1 MASIRPRRNRWSAW
15 LPVAI
20 CLPLWAHL
28 AGAQPAVL
36 RDISGEGGGAASAG
50 PDAVIDTIGQPVV
63 GRSTS
68 ANYAVN
74 QGFWGAFDSPLT
86 PDALVVTVLSNEFLQ
101 LPVSTLV
108 TGSDADGNAV
118 TVVSISPT
126 SAQAASILIQSNVI
140 TYYPPAGFA
149 GADTFTY
156 TIQDNVGDSAVG
168 NVLINGSES
177 PDAFWISPIQ
187 NVGTIEP
194 NHPLSVPFVVHPP
207 EAPSFGPVRLIRP
220 GVVQFSFAGPINATY
235 AVVTTTNLSLPL
247 RLWTVLGPLLP
258 SSDNTYQ
265 FTSPTAASDS
275 QRFYAVISPL
285 ALTLSPVISAP
296 NLGPVK
302 LLAPGVVQFSFTGNT
317 AESYTVV
324 TTTNLSLPLSLWTAL
339 GPILPSYGNTYQ
351 FTSPATASDL
361 QRFYAVIS
369 TLSLA
374 ASSANSTPNLGPAKV
389 LAPGVVQFSFLG
401 NTGANYVVVTTTN
414 LNVPTSLWT
423 VVGPILPSYGNTYQ
437 FTSPATASDPHRFYA
452 VVAQPLLTVSS
463 TNLSLVPDS
472 NLVFS
477 GSGTNFNMTIAP
489 AASQSGSS
497 LITVLANGQ
506 GYSVGSTFLAT
517 FGLFANLSAS
527 GPNRVVSVTAD
538 PGLNCFV
545 QDTTNLLNPQW
556 TTLGRAVESPAG
568 FYRLV
573 DTGPHDPVRFYRI
586 SVH

>member
-1 MASIRPRRNRWSAW
+1 
-15 LPVAI
+15 V
-20 CLPLWAHL
+20 HL
-28 AGAQPAVL
+28 ASAQSAVL
-36 RDISGEGGGAASAG
+36 RDISGDGGGAASSG
-50 PDAVIDTIGQPVV
+50 PDAVVDTIGQPVV
-63 GRSTS
+63 GQAAS
-68 ANYAVN
+68 ANYSVN
-74 QGFWGAFDSPLT
+74 TGFWGTFDSPLT
-86 PDALVVTVLSNEFLQ
+86 PDGLVATVLSNEFLQ

-108 TGSDADGNAV
+108 AGSDADGN
-118 TVVSISPT
+118 TVMLVGTSQT
-126 SAQAASILIQSNVI
+126 SAQESPITIRSNVI
-140 TYYPPAGFA
+140 AYYPPPGFV
-149 GADTFTY
+149 GNDTFTY
-156 TIQDNVGDSAVG
+156 TIQDGVGDSAVG
-168 NVLINGSES
+168 TVSISGTES
-177 PDAFWISPIQ
+177 PYAFWISPIQ
-187 NVGTIEP
+187 NIGTIQT
-194 NHPLSVPFVVHPP
+194 NHSLRVPFVVHPP

-220 GVVQFSFAGPINATY
+220 GVIQFSFTGPINATY
-235 AVVTTTNLSLPL
+235 AVVTSTNLSLPL
-247 RLWTVLGPLLP
+247 SLWTVLGPIVP
-258 SSDNTYQ
+258 SSGNTYQ
-265 FTSPTAASDS
+265 FTTPTAATDS
-275 QRFYAVISPL
+275 QRFYAVISPI
-285 ALTLSPVISAP
+285 ALTISSNFSAP
-296 NLGPVK
+296 NLGPVR
-302 LLAPGVVQFSFTGNT
+302 LLSPGVVQFSFTGNT
-317 AESYTVV
+317 GSAYSVV
-324 TTTNLSLPLSLWTAL
+324 TTTNLSLPLTLWTVL

-351 FTSPATASDL
+351 FTSPATTSDS

-369 TLSLA
+369 TSSLA
-374 ASSANSTPNLGPAKV
+374 ASSANSAPNLGPARV

-401 NTGANYVVVTTTN
+401 NTDANYLVVTTTN

-437 FTSPATASDPHRFYA
+437 FTSPATTSDPHRFYA
-452 VVAQPLLTVSS
+452 VIAQPLLTVSS

-472 NLVFS
+472 NLAFS

-497 LITVLANGQ
+497 LITVLANGP

-556 TTLGRAVESPAG
+556 TTLGQAVESPAG